1 LQLQQTVDID
11 SQIFGEGASGN
22 GFEEDQ
28 STSQR
33 NQLMFEYMQEVSPP
47 VHYLSNP
54 VFGRYSLPR
63 FLMPT

>member
-1 LQLQQTVDID
+1 MQLQQTIDID

-33 NQLMFEYMQEVSPP
+33 NQLMFEYMQEVTPLAHCP
-47 VHYLSNP
+47 
-54 VFGRYSLPR
+54 LPR
-63 FLMPT
+63 V